1 MKRIHLFEF
10 GDQAWFPA
18 FLRNYLTDFLQFL
31 SNKSKLYQPILPL
44 LSQKLKKGQ
53 HKTIIDLASGGGGAL
68 LWLNQ
73 ELRKEI
79 PNLHII
85 LTDYYPNLTAF
96 ERTRKLA
103 DNFEYIP
110 TSVDAR
116 KVPAHLQGFRTQFLS
131 FHHFRPEDAQQILQ
145 NAVDVRASI
154 GIFEGQDRSLPS
166 ILAMLF
172 SPITVWLVT
181 PFIRPFSLGRLF
193 FTYLFPII
201 PLCVLW
207 DGVVSSFRTYS
218 VEEMEELVGQLD
230 GGSSYDWAIGE
241 KKGKANKI
249 LYLIGTPK
257 VVTQNQ

>member
-10 GDQAWFPA
+10 GDQAWFPV

-31 SNKSKLYQPILPL
+31 SNKSKLYQPIVPL
-44 LSQKLKKGQ
+44 LLQKLKAGN
-53 HKTIIDLASGGGGAL
+53 HKTILDLASGGGGAL

-73 ELRKEI
+73 ELKKEI
-79 PNLHII
+79 PTLNIV

-110 TSVDAR
+110 TAVDAK

-145 NAVDVRASI
+145 NAVDVKASI
-154 GIFEGQDRSLPS
+154 GIFEGQDRSLAS

-172 SPITVWLVT
+172 SPITVLLVT
-181 PFIRPFSLGRLF
+181 PFIRPFSWGRLL
-193 FTYLFPII
+193 FTYLLPVV

-218 VEEMEELVGQLD
+218 VEEMEDLVAQLQNT
-230 GGSSYDWAIGE
+230 STYDWAIGE
-241 KKGKANKI
+241 QKGAVNKI

-257 VVTQNQ
+257 A